1 MIMKAMLIGGAG
13 FVGKHLAI
21 HLANTYGWEIVI
33 TGLPEEQETIT
44 RSNLGRFAP
53 LNILEKGQI
62 QALLEQERPHYI
74 FHLAAQ
80 SSVAVSW
87 KSPQATI
94 DVNIKGCAN
103 LLDAIRSIDIYDPKI
118 LLVGSGEE
126 YGRLPDGICVV
137 SETTVPCPGNPYAMT
152 KAAQTMLGQLYAH
165 AYRMHIVLARPFNH
179 IGPGQ
184 MPGFVV
190 SDFCKQVA
198 EIMNGKEPIVRVGNL
213 TAFRDFTDVRDVV
226 RAYGMLIQHG
236 IPGEV
241 YNIGSG
247 VAISIQALLEEI
259 IRQSGLSISVQH
271 DPQKFRP
278 VDYPSIAADISKL
291 QNTIDWKPEIPLERT
306 IADTLTDWQIRLKNH
321 VE

>member
-1 MIMKAMLIGGAG
+1 MKAMLIGGAG

-33 TGLPEEQETIT
+33 TGLPEEREAIE
-44 RSNLGRFAP
+44 RSSLGRFIP
-53 LNILEKGQI
+53 VNILEKGQI
-62 QALLEQERPHYI
+62 QAVLEQERPHYI

-80 SSVAVSW
+80 SSVARSW
-87 KSPQATI
+87 KNPQATI

-103 LLDAIRSIDIYDPKI
+103 LLDAIHSVEIYDPKI
-118 LLVGSGEE
+118 LLIGSGDE
-126 YGRLPDGICVV
+126 YGRLPDGIRVV
-137 SETTVPCPGNPYAMT
+137 SETTLPCPGNPYAMT
-152 KAAQTMLGQLYAH
+152 KAAQTMLGQVYAH

-184 MPGFVV
+184 MAGFVV

-198 EIMNGKEPIVRVGNL
+198 EILNGAEPVVRVGNL
-213 TAFRDFTDVRDVV
+213 TASRDFTDVRDVV
-226 RAYGMLIQHG
+226 RAYGLLIQHG
-236 IPGEV
+236 VPGEI

-247 VAISIQALLEEI
+247 TAVSIQSLLDEI
-259 IRQSGLSISVQH
+259 IRQSGISISVQH

-291 QNTIDWKPEIPLERT
+291 QRAIDWKPEISLERT
-306 IADTLTDWQIRLKNH
+306 IADTLTDWQIRLKNK
-321 VE
+321 VN